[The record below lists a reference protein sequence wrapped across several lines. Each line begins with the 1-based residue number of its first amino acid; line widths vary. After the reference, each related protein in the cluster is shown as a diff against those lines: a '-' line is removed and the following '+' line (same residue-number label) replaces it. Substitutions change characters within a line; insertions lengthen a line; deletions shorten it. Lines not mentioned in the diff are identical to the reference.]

1 MTRRHDIICI
11 SSIDWDFIWQGH
23 QEIMSRLAADGHRVL
38 FVENTGVRQIR
49 MRDLGRVRHRIRN
62 WWRGTKGFR
71 RERPNLFVYSP
82 IVLPLPY
89 SRVAGW
95 INRKLMLRS
104 LSRWMGATGFSR
116 PIAWTFLPT
125 PLARE
130 LIARL
135 DPSLTIYH
143 CVDEFASSSTDAR
156 RIVESEEQLFRS
168 ADLVF
173 VTSERLRERASRYS
187 ERVHLFPSGVSLET
201 FAVGDR
207 ERAIPA
213 DVASLPRPIVGYV
226 GGLHQWV
233 DQDLIAGTA
242 ALMPEASFVMVGP
255 PQTDLVRLKHMP
267 NVHLLGQRP
276 HAEVPAYVS
285 AFDVALVPY
294 RITDYTANV
303 YPAKM
308 TEYLAMGKPVVST
321 DLEEV
326 RRFNREHGDVVRIAS
341 DPGAFAAAI
350 RAESSPASADVIA
363 RRIDVAKANGWDR
376 RVQAMTAL
384 VDEAAAAKNSGERG
398 WEDRLRRVYA
408 IARRGTAQGVLALV
422 LAYVLLFQTPLLWW
436 VASPL
441 QVAAPPQS
449 ADAIVV
455 FAGGVGESGKAG
467 GGFTERV
474 MQAVALYHGG
484 LATHLV
490 FSSGYVFTSRE
501 AELMRAVA
509 VDNDVPA
516 GAIVLEES
524 AKNTYE
530 NVELTN
536 RILKDRGWRR
546 ILLVSSPYH
555 MRRATLT
562 WRKVAPEIEV
572 VPAPVPESQFY
583 AHTRGASLE
592 QIRGILHEYAA
603 LASYWWKDWI

>member
-233 DQDLIAGTA
+233 DQNLVADTA

-255 PQTDLVRLKHMP
+255 PQTDLARLKHTP

-285 AFDVALVPY
+285 AFDVTLVPY

-326 RRFNREHGDVVRIAS
+326 RRFNREHGDVVRIVS
-341 DPGAFAAAI
+341 DAAALAAAI
-350 RAESSPASADVIA
+350 RAESAPASADVIA

-398 WEDRLRRVYA
+398 WEDRLRRLYT

-509 VDNDVPA
+509 VDNGVPA

-524 AKNTYE
+524 ARNTYE

-536 RILKDRGWRR
+536 RILKDHGWRR

-592 QIRGILHEYAA
+592 QIRGIMHEYAA
-603 LASYWWKDWI
+603 LASYWWKEWI